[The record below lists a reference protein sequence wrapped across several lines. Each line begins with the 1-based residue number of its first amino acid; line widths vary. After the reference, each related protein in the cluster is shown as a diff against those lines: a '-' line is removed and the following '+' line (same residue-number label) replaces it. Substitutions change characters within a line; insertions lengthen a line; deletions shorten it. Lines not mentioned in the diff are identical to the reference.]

1 MKSLWILFSS
11 SFYLSAFTF
20 GGGYIIIP
28 LLKNRYVEQLKWI
41 EEKEMMDLVS
51 IAQSA
56 PGSIAVNATI
66 LIGYKI
72 SGIVGAMISTFG
84 TMLPPLILLSI
95 VSYFYTF
102 IKQNIYINAVLLAMS
117 AGVAAI
123 VVDVVYKMIRD
134 LIKKKDIK
142 LVLIYVI
149 ILSLILLFNLNLVY
163 IVIST
168 IVYGIMI
175 TLKEGS
181 K

>member
-1 MKSLWILFSS
+1 MKTFWILFSS

-20 GGGYIIIP
+20 GGGYVIIP
-28 LLKNRYVEQLKWI
+28 LLKNRYVEELQWI
-41 EEKEMMDLVS
+41 QEDEMMDLVS

-72 SGIVGAMISTFG
+72 KGIIGALISTLG

-102 IKQNIYINAVLLAMS
+102 IKQNIYINAILLAMS

-123 VVDVVYKMIRD
+123 VVDVVYKMISEMV
-134 LIKKKDIK
+134 KEKDIK
-142 LVLIYVI
+142 LLLIYGL
-149 ILSLILLFNLNLVY
+149 ILGLILLLDVNLVY
-163 IVIST
+163 IILST
-168 IVYGIMI
+168 IVFGVAI
-175 TLKEGS
+175 TLKEGR